1 MDPKLKF
8 ILLKTVQDDGILP
21 ITSVCNM
28 ACQFCSHRNN
38 PPGLEVYRLGHLD
51 LELIEELLQY
61 LAPEGPVIIGESATR
76 IIEGDPLTHP
86 DFFRIIELL
95 RQKFPRK
102 EIRLTT
108 NGSYLDREMVDFL
121 AGRGPVEL
129 NISLNCSSP
138 EERVFLMADR
148 RPEQV
153 FAALGLL
160 AKSGIGFHGS
170 IVAMPH
176 LLGWESLGKTIELLN
191 EYGAKSI
198 RIFLPGFTRYSAQK
212 MQFPVEEMYRKIANF
227 IERYMELGAPILLEP
242 PEIKD
247 LQAVVK
253 GIIPGSPAARTP
265 LAKGALITAVN
276 GERPCSRADAFQR
289 ILASANPLLQ
299 YEQEGIRGELVL
311 EKEAG
316 ERPGLIFDYDL
327 DPVVM
332 DQLTKILLQNRGRRL
347 ALLTSV
353 AAEGIMQ
360 AFLDYYLHSFN
371 PAQQNPARQGFEQK
385 GRAGQAEGQPEG
397 SGQTGVEAGG
407 IDLLVAENRFFGGS
421 IIAAGLLTVSDIIS
435 RLKESSKGY
444 DLLLLPGII
453 FDIFG
458 NDLTGR
464 NYREIEEETGVAIE
478 II

>member
-153 FAALGLL
+153 
-160 AKSGIGFHGS
+160 
-170 IVAMPH
+170 
-176 LLGWESLGKTIELLN
+176 
-191 EYGAKSI
+191 
-198 RIFLPGFTRYSAQK
+198 
-212 MQFPVEEMYRKIANF
+212 
-227 IERYMELGAPILLEP
+227 
-242 PEIKD
+242 
-247 LQAVVK
+247 
-253 GIIPGSPAARTP
+253 
-265 LAKGALITAVN
+265 
-276 GERPCSRADAFQR
+276 
-289 ILASANPLLQ
+289 
-299 YEQEGIRGELVL
+299 
-311 EKEAG
+311 
-316 ERPGLIFDYDL
+316 
-327 DPVVM
+327 
-332 DQLTKILLQNRGRRL
+332 
-347 ALLTSV
+347 
-353 AAEGIMQ
+353 
-360 AFLDYYLHSFN
+360 
-371 PAQQNPARQGFEQK
+371 
-385 GRAGQAEGQPEG
+385 
-397 SGQTGVEAGG
+397 
-407 IDLLVAENRFFGGS
+407 
-421 IIAAGLLTVSDIIS
+421 
-435 RLKESSKGY
+435 
-444 DLLLLPGII
+444 LLPWACWLSRG
-453 FDIFG
+453 
-458 NDLTGR
+458 
-464 NYREIEEETGVAIE
+464 
-478 II
+478 